1 MDSLISVIVPVFNI
15 ENYLP
20 RCLRA
25 IQEQT
30 YQNLEIILVDD
41 GSTDKSGEICEEFA
55 SKDPRVKVI
64 HQPNTGLWAARNVG
78 HDAAHG
84 DFLFFPDGDDYFH
97 QETLRLLY
105 EAINSKNGYNLAI
118 CRMTRT
124 WKDNEDVSSPVPL
137 SLTEKSRD
145 DLFQNL
151 FGKEIQKQYA
161 LFMWNKLFRS
171 TLIKGFRTNN
181 FPRSQDKD
189 YMIRLF
195 LTVDKA
201 ILIDSP
207 LYYWHIRPESLSR
220 TKTAWAFFHE
230 CQTKICYQNY
240 MTLPENGRTYSHYLL
255 ENLYSQLLFWRNQ
268 SWSLPN
274 HKAIILECKSMIK
287 KTEKAFVFCRD
298 IPLKKRVICLILAHH
313 PLLTRLLI
321 RLSHNS

>member
-15 ENYLP
+15 EQYLP

-30 YQNLEIILVDD
+30 YRNLEIILVDD
-41 GSTDKSGEICEEFA
+41 GSTDKSGDICEEFA
-55 SKDPRVKVI
+55 SKDPRARVI
-64 HQPNTGLWAARNVG
+64 HQSNTGLWAARNTG

-84 DFLFFPDGDDYFH
+84 DYLFFPDGDDYFH
-97 QETLRLLY
+97 QDTLRLLF
-105 EAINSKNGYNLAI
+105 EAINSGNGYDLAI

-124 WKDNEDVSSPVPL
+124 WKDNEDVTSPHPL

-151 FGKEIQKQYA
+151 FGKEFQKQYA

-195 LTVDKA
+195 LNVDKA
-201 ILIDSP
+201 ILIDSS
-207 LYYWHIRPESLSR
+207 LYYWYIRPESLSR
-220 TKTAWAFFHE
+220 TKTAWYLFHE

-240 MTLPENGRTYSHYLL
+240 MTLPENGRAYSHYLL
-255 ENLYSQLLFWRNQ
+255 GELYSQLLFWRNQ

-274 HKAIILECKSMIK
+274 HKAVFLECRSMIK
-287 KTEKAFVFCRD
+287 KTQKAFVSCRD
-298 IPLKKRVICLILAHH
+298 ISLKKRVICLVLAHH
-313 PLLTRLLI
+313 PLLTRLLM